1 MAKPT
6 VATMWLSGCSGCHIS
21 LLDLHEE
28 LTDILDVFDLVY
40 SPVLMDTKS
49 MPECDYLLVEGAVNT
64 NEDVETL
71 THARSKAQNLISLG
85 SCACFGGISGM
96 RNFFDTS
103 ELLAQAYR
111 EAPNTD
117 IGQLPSENIPSLL
130 PRVKTVF
137 DVVDVDFMVP
147 GCPFVPD
154 VLKEVL
160 LAFAEGIIPSL
171 ETRNLC
177 YDCERK
183 HEKLLVPTRQLLSFR
198 LFSPMEIDMDPVL
211 CFLEQGVLC
220 VGPATRAGCGA
231 RCLSAG
237 MPCRGCMGPNPKQAD
252 QGCGT
257 VDALASLLP
266 IGLLT
271 RKEDL
276 PGTAYRYSLPSSI
289 QTGEKS
295 PRGNKHENS

>member
-1 MAKPT
+1 MAGSKPT
-6 VATMWLSGCSGCHIS
+6 VATMWLSSCSGCHIS
-21 LLDLHEE
+21 FLDLHEE
-28 LTDILDVFDLVY
+28 LADVLKVFDIVY
-40 SPVLMDTKS
+40 SPVLMDIKS
-49 MPECDYLLVEGAVNT
+49 IPECDYMLVEGAVNT
-64 NEDVETL
+64 DEDVEML
-71 THARSKAQNLISLG
+71 QQARSKAKQLISLG

-96 RNFFDTS
+96 RNFYDPS
-103 ELLAQAYR
+103 EVLNQAYR
-111 EAPNTD
+111 DAPNTD
-117 IGQLPSENIPSLL
+117 MGQLPNENIPSLL
-130 PRVKTVF
+130 PRVKTVA
-137 DVVDVDFMVP
+137 DVVDIDFMVP

-160 LAFAEGIIPSL
+160 LAFAEGKTPTL

-177 YDCERK
+177 HDCGRN

-198 LFSPMEIDMDPVL
+198 LFSPMEAEMNPDL

-266 IGLLT
+266 IGLLK

-276 PGTAYRYSLPSSI
+276 PGTVYRYSFPASLHVGKSSK
-289 QTGEKS
+289 E
-295 PRGNKHENS
+295 R